1 MSAIT
6 IEFQLGV
13 VEETIEKTRGRQ
25 KNLKLESLWGMC
37 GFAAVLVWVLF
48 DAISHLD
55 FCFWSVLCRLQMVV
69 EFCFHKRWCFLNLG
83 ARSVLMIYPVNKSLC
98 SCALQCFTARELLTQ
113 ELWQILH
120 PNIYIY
126 VHLCREHARICIT
139 SLPRTSSTSSL
150 IPLDLHF
157 TSACG

>member
-37 GFAAVLVWVLF
+37 EFAAVLVWVLF

-69 EFCFHKRWCFLNLG
+69 EFWFHKRWCFLNLG
-83 ARSVLMIYPVNKSLC
+83 ARSVLMIYPVNKSLW

-113 ELWQILH
+113 DLWQILH
-120 PNIYIY
+120 PNIYICAP
-126 VHLCREHARICIT
+126 VQRACQNLHHVPSKNIINFL
-139 SLPRTSSTSSL
+139 
-150 IPLDLHF
+150 PLDLHF